1 MKKFYILLLFLSIFL
16 ISDSKTISPQIL
28 VTFFNV
34 ESADSILI
42 KTPDTT
48 ILIDGGDEDTKKS
61 LVYSLK
67 KRGVNSIDHLILTH
81 PHKDHFGGLDAI
93 VTNFKIHN
101 FYTSKI
107 DSKDEDFLSL
117 LELIKNKSNRT
128 FLINSP
134 TNLNFSQYA
143 KIKVLSPISDTT
155 TNDNNLSIVIK
166 LNFGKYSFLF
176 MGDAEK
182 EIENQLLLENINC
195 NFLKVGHHGSNTSS
209 SEKFLKKVSP
219 DFSIISVGK
228 YNNYGHPS
236 KDTLSNLNKYTKKG
250 ILRTDTNGT
259 IDISINNSKCVINT
273 EK

>member
-1 MKKFYILLLFLSIFL
+1 MKKVYILLLILFPFF
-16 ISDSKTISPQIL
+16 ISDSGTLEPELS

-42 KTPDTT
+42 KAPDTT

-101 FYTSKI
+101 FYTSTI
-107 DSKDEDFLSL
+107 DSENEEFLSL
-117 LELIKNKSNRT
+117 LELIKNKSNKT

-134 TNLNFSQYA
+134 TNLDFSNYA
-143 KIKVLSPISDTT
+143 NIKVLSPKSDNYN
-155 TNDNNLSIVIK
+155 NDNNFSIVIK
-166 LNFGKYSFLF
+166 ISFEKYTFLF

-182 EIENQLLLENINC
+182 EIENQLISENINC

-209 SEKFLKKVSP
+209 SEDFVKKVSP

-228 YNNYGHPS
+228 YNNYNHPS
-236 KDTLSNLNKYTKKG
+236 KATLATLNKYTEKN
-250 ILRTDTNGT
+250 IFRTDINGT
-259 IDISINNSKCVINT
+259 IDVIIKDNKCIINT